1 MLNKIGNYLFLCY
14 NEYGDDM
21 KAVKGIIS
29 AILTLIVIPIM
40 MAFIVYLSAN
50 AILSKDNIE
59 KVIKRVNVSDF
70 LVDEDGEYTE
80 AGKEIKD
87 DLVKNGLPEEV
98 FDEFINSKEIT
109 DFVSE
114 YAGNVTEYV
123 LRGKELEE
131 LNAEDISSLINNN
144 VDTIVT
150 KLKDKKVEGYEELT
164 DEKVA
169 EFKSHVNEI
178 SKEIADSIP
187 SIKEEMEK
195 SDVTDA
201 IRIVRFIFS
210 GVVYAILV
218 GIILFL
224 LIIII
229 LLNLNKNSYLI
240 WLGVIFMLSS
250 APLVLI
256 TKVMS
261 YASIESNSKAVF
273 SIIDLVTSKLSF
285 YSYGFFI
292 VGIIS
297 IAIAIISRTIQK
309 AETVE

>member
-1 MLNKIGNYLFLCY
+1 
-14 NEYGDDM
+14 M
-21 KAVKGIIS
+21 KVVKGIIS
-29 AILTLIVIPIM
+29 TILTLIVIPIM
-40 MAFIVYLSAN
+40 MAFIVYLSVN

-87 DLVKNGLPEEV
+87 DLIKNGLPEEV

-114 YAGNVTEYV
+114 YAGNVTDYI

-131 LNAEDISSLINNN
+131 LNADDISNLINDN
-144 VDTIVT
+144 VDKIVT
-150 KLKDKKVEGYEELT
+150 KLKDRRVEGYEELT

-292 VGIIS
+292 VGIIF
-297 IAIAIISRTIQK
+297 IAIAIISRTIK
-309 AETVE
+309 NVETVE

>member
-1 MLNKIGNYLFLCY
+1 
-14 NEYGDDM
+14 M
-21 KAVKGIIS
+21 KVVKGIIS
-29 AILTLIVIPIM
+29 TILALIVIPIM

-80 AGKEIKD
+80 AGKEIKE

-131 LNAEDISSLINNN
+131 LNAEDISSLINDN

-292 VGIIS
+292 VGIIF
-297 IAIAIISRTIQK
+297 IAIAIISRTIK
-309 AETVE
+309 NVETVE

>member
-1 MLNKIGNYLFLCY
+1 
-14 NEYGDDM
+14 M
-21 KAVKGIIS
+21 KVVKGIIS
-29 AILTLIVIPIM
+29 TILALIVIPIM

-80 AGKEIKD
+80 AGKEIKE

-98 FDEFINSKEIT
+98 FNEFINSKEIT

-114 YAGNVTEYV
+114 YAGNVTEYI
-123 LRGKELEE
+123 LKGKELEE
-131 LNAEDISSLINNN
+131 LNAEDISNLINNN

-150 KLKDKKVEGYEELT
+150 KLKDKKAEGYEELT

-224 LIIII
+224 LIVII

-256 TKVMS
+256 SRVMS

-292 VGIIS
+292 VGIIF
-297 IAIAIISRTIQK
+297 IAIAIISRTIK
-309 AETVE
+309 NVETVE